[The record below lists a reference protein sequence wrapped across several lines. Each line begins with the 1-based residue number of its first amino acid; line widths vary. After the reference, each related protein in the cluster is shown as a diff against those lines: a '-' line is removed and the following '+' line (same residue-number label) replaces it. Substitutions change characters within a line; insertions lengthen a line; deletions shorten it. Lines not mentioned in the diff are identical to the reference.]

1 MEKSEFGGT
10 ARGNAQRQASLVG
23 WSNSILDGAD
33 GLQEERI
40 KDGGSGWVAKDH
52 QCCHE
57 SSATLIVMDTADVV
71 RAGDQKSLCFTK
83 GPPFI
88 KRTHLKARCIELTL
102 HGFQ

>member
-1 MEKSEFGGT
+1 MTRLYKGWAGYPEANRGLEEWRRVSGGT
-10 ARGNAQRQASLVG
+10 ARGNAQRQASLVR

-71 RAGDQKSLCFTK
+71 RA
-83 GPPFI
+83 
-88 KRTHLKARCIELTL
+88 R
-102 HGFQ
+102 